1 MFVPVLIA
9 SETVLIQTNT
19 EGKVI
24 WGVFCIAAVC
34 FAGMMPIAILGFGPL
49 SDLVRI
55 ESIMIG
61 CGLLL
66 ICWSL
71 YFKKAAGRALCS
83 I

>member
-1 MFVPVLIA
+1 MLQFV
-9 SETVLIQTNT
+9 SQ
-19 EGKVI
+19 
-24 WGVFCIAAVC
+24 
-34 FAGMMPIAILGFGPL
+34 GMMPIAILGFGPL

>member
-1 MFVPVLIA
+1 MGRVFALLQFV
-9 SETVLIQTNT
+9 SQ
-19 EGKVI
+19 
-24 WGVFCIAAVC
+24 
-34 FAGMMPIAILGFGPL
+34 GMMLIAILGFGPL